1 MRFNFKSAI
10 WAGIVATFV
19 MVVVLGLFGVNA
31 MKVVGMAAGQ
41 TGNSVYVLG
50 AIVHLIV
57 GVIYA
62 LIYALIFE
70 PLFKKMPKYLSGA
83 IFGLLP
89 FIVGMTMGMHFMDF
103 LRNTFH
109 VASTINDI
117 APPCHMNPNDPCNPC
132 NPAYP
137 GSQCNPCNGCN
148 PCYPCNPQPMNTS
161 YHPMMAAAQPCN
173 PHGGTMYDSC
183 EACEPCNPDPMSAS
197 HNMKWLICLVS
208 NLVYGIVL
216 GLVYRPSRR

>member
-19 MVVVLGLFGVNA
+19 MIVVLGLFGVNA

-41 TGNSVYVLG
+41 TGNGVYVLG
-50 AIVHLIV
+50 GIVHFVV

-70 PLFKKMPKYLSGA
+70 PLFKKMPKYLAGA

-89 FIVGMTMGMHFMDF
+89 FIIAMSMGMHFMNF

-109 VASTINDI
+109 VASTMSDM
-117 APPCHMNPNDPCNPC
+117 PCMPSQDYGACNPC
-132 NPAYP
+132 NPCYM
-137 GSQCNPCNGCN
+137 CN
-148 PCYPCNPQPMNTS
+148 PCYPCNPQPMQTS
-161 YHPMMAAAQPCN
+161 YHPMAAAQPCS
-173 PHGGTMYDSC
+173 PCGGTMDEGC
-183 EACEPCNPDPMSAS
+183 EACNPDPMPAAY
-197 HNMKWLICLVS
+197 HMRWLVCLVS

-216 GLVYRPSRR
+216 GLVYRPRRR